1 MSKSSHVHTI
11 RLPLRK
17 ICSALPAVALISGAI
32 MVPASAAQGVAANVG
47 AASKSSPTIV
57 GPDIAMTMPGSAQI
71 EADPFPMPPP
81 KGRVPK
87 TATPSLQPLASM
99 LPAGTV
105 PGSSSLVTLD
115 STGIPVRAL
124 DAYRKAASLVGSAD
138 PGCHLD
144 WALLAAIGRVESNHA
159 RFGGNQLDAS
169 GTARPGI
176 IGIALDG
183 SDGTARILDT
193 DHGLLDRDTVYD
205 RAVGPMQFLPSTWRN
220 AGVDANGDGVK
231 DPQNMADAAAADAV
245 FLCSGKGDLRRPD
258 DLRSAILRYNASD
271 SYAAMVTAIA
281 DAYRLGVTALPASDL
296 TLAPSPAAVASSTP
310 NPATKPVN
318 PPPAKPASG
327 QPSLTSPSATGH
339 QPALTPLPSA
349 TITPTSQPASTQPST
364 TQPAPTSAQ
373 LPSSPTCVPT
383 STTTSSAS
391 PTSAQTCPPTPTPC
405 VPTSTATSSAS
416 PTSAQTCPPTPCV
429 PTSTAT
435 SSASPTSAQ
444 TCPPTPCVPPSTAT
458 SSASPTSAQT
468 CPPTP
473 CVPTSTATSSASPT
487 SAQTCPPTPCVPTS
501 TATSSA
507 SPTSAQT
514 CPPPPCVPTSTATSS
529 ASPTS
534 AQTCPPTPCVP
545 TSTATSSAS
554 PTSAQT

>member
-1 MSKSSHVHTI
+1 MPKSSHVHTI

-57 GPDIAMTMPGSAQI
+57 VPDIAMTMPGSAQI

-183 SDGTARILDT
+183 SNGTARILDT
-193 DHGLLDRDTVYD
+193 DHGLLDGDTVYD

-231 DPQNMADAAAADAV
+231 DPQNMADAAAAAAV
-245 FLCSGKGDLRRPD
+245 YLCSGKGDLRRPD

-281 DAYRLGVTALPASDL
+281 DAYRQGVTALPASDL
-296 TLAPSPAAVASSTP
+296 TLAPSPAAVASSTS

-318 PPPAKPASG
+318 PAPVKPASG

-391 PTSAQTCPPTPTPC
+391 PTSAQTCPPTPC

-416 PTSAQTCPPTPCV
+416 PTSAL
-429 PTSTAT
+429 T

-444 TCPPTPCVPPSTAT
+444 TCLPAPCLPAPAPSTPCPS
-458 SSASPTSAQT
+458 
-468 CPPTP
+468 
-473 CVPTSTATSSASPT
+473 VTSTP
-487 SAQTCPPTPCVPTS
+487 
-501 TATSSA
+501 
-507 SPTSAQT
+507 
-514 CPPPPCVPTSTATSS
+514 
-529 ASPTS
+529 
-534 AQTCPPTPCVP
+534 
-545 TSTATSSAS
+545 
-554 PTSAQT
+554 